1 MMEDMAIFRLLCY
14 HENEDCQIYEK
25 EGILLKQKCMMLLSL
40 LLVLVLSAGICSA
53 KSAKSEEKAAAAQ
66 QQATLTKVQQANAL
80 CDKFACRYDEEA
92 KGYVFSPKPEVLG
105 RLSGKAATV
114 IPSVTLAEKDDAVS
128 FRMLF
133 SYAGLEFL
141 DFQEVALVMNG
152 KTFAFTVPEGASEQE
167 TATGFVTE
175 DYSALFEGDLLDEL
189 YAGATAAD
197 GSMTLRLTGKET
209 VEREL
214 NAYDKAVLK
223 EAIDIYRA
231 LKK

>member
-1 MMEDMAIFRLLCY
+1 
-14 HENEDCQIYEK
+14 
-25 EGILLKQKCMMLLSL
+25 MLLAM

-66 QQATLTKVQQANAL
+66 QQATLSKVQQANVL

-175 DYSALFEGDLLDEL
+175 NYSALFEGDLLDEL
-189 YAGATAAD
+189 YAGATSD
-197 GSMTLRLTGKET
+197 GSTVLRLTGKET

-214 NAYDKAVLK
+214 GAYDKAVLK

>member
-1 MMEDMAIFRLLCY
+1 MKW
-14 HENEDCQIYEK
+14 K

-66 QQATLTKVQQANAL
+66 QQATLSKVQQANVL

-175 DYSALFEGDLLDEL
+175 NYSALFEGDILDEL
-189 YAGATAAD
+189 YAGATSD
-197 GSMTLRLTGKET
+197 GSTVLRLTGKET

-214 NAYDKAVLK
+214 GAYDKAVLK

>member
-1 MMEDMAIFRLLCY
+1 MPR
-14 HENEDCQIYEK
+14 NEGKTCRK
-25 EGILLKQKCMMLLSL
+25 EGIFLKKKCFMLLAM

-66 QQATLTKVQQANAL
+66 QQATLSKVQQANVL
-80 CDKFACRYDEEA
+80 CDKFACRYDEES

-175 DYSALFEGDLLDEL
+175 NYSALFEGDLLDEL

-197 GSMTLRLTGKET
+197 GSTTLRLTGKET

-214 NAYDKAVLK
+214 GAYDKAVLK

>member
-1 MMEDMAIFRLLCY
+1 
-14 HENEDCQIYEK
+14 
-25 EGILLKQKCMMLLSL
+25 MMLLSL

-53 KSAKSEEKAAAAQ
+53 KAKSEEKAAAAQ
-66 QQATLTKVQQANAL
+66 QQATLQKVQKANAL

-92 KGYVFSPKPEVLG
+92 KGYVFSPKTEVLG
-105 RLSGKAATV
+105 RLSGKAAAV
-114 IPSVTLAEKDDAVS
+114 IPSVTLAEKDDTVS
-128 FRMLF
+128 FRMLV

-141 DFQEVALVMNG
+141 NFKEVALIMND

-175 DYSALFEGDLLDEL
+175 NYAAQFEGDILDEL
-189 YAGATAAD
+189 YAGATAEN
-197 GSMTLRLTGKET
+197 GSAKLRLTGKET

-223 EAIDIYRA
+223 EAIDLYRA
-231 LKK
+231 LSADQKK

>member
-1 MMEDMAIFRLLCY
+1 
-14 HENEDCQIYEK
+14 
-25 EGILLKQKCMMLLSL
+25 MLLAM

-66 QQATLTKVQQANAL
+66 QQATLSKVQQANGL

-105 RLSGKAATV
+105 RLSGKAAAV

-175 DYSALFEGDLLDEL
+175 NYSALFEGDLLDEL

-197 GSMTLRLTGKET
+197 GSTTLRLTGKET

-214 NAYDKAVLK
+214 GAYDKAVLK

>member
-1 MMEDMAIFRLLCY
+1 MPR
-14 HENEDCQIYEK
+14 NEGKTCRK
-25 EGILLKQKCMMLLSL
+25 EGIFLKKKCFMLLAM

-141 DFQEVALVMNG
+141 DFKEVALVMNG
-152 KTFAFTVPEGASEQE
+152 KTFAFTVPDGASEQE

-175 DYSALFEGDLLDEL
+175 NYSALFEGDLLDEL
-189 YAGATAAD
+189 YAGATSD
-197 GSMTLRLTGKET
+197 GSTVLRLTGKET

>member
-1 MMEDMAIFRLLCY
+1 MKW
-14 HENEDCQIYEK
+14 K

-66 QQATLTKVQQANAL
+66 QQATLSKVQQANGL

-175 DYSALFEGDLLDEL
+175 NYSALFEGDILDEL
-189 YAGATAAD
+189 YAGATSD
-197 GSMTLRLTGKET
+197 GSTVLRLTGKET

-214 NAYDKAVLK
+214 GAYDKAVLK

>member
-1 MMEDMAIFRLLCY
+1 MPR
-14 HENEDCQIYEK
+14 NEGKTCRK
-25 EGILLKQKCMMLLSL
+25 EGIFLKKKCFMLLAM

-66 QQATLTKVQQANAL
+66 QQATLSKVQQANGL

-167 TATGFVTE
+167 TSTGFVTE
-175 DYSALFEGDLLDEL
+175 NYSALFEGDLLDEL

-197 GSMTLRLTGKET
+197 GSTTLRLTGKET

-214 NAYDKAVLK
+214 GAYDKAVLK

>member
-1 MMEDMAIFRLLCY
+1 MPR
-14 HENEDCQIYEK
+14 NEGKTCRK
-25 EGILLKQKCMMLLSL
+25 EGIFLKKKCFMLLAM

-66 QQATLTKVQQANAL
+66 QQATLSKVQQANGL

-141 DFQEVALVMNG
+141 DFKEVALVMNG

-175 DYSALFEGDLLDEL
+175 NYSALFEGDLLDEL

-197 GSMTLRLTGKET
+197 GSTTLRLTGKET

-214 NAYDKAVLK
+214 GAYDKAVLK

>member
-66 QQATLTKVQQANAL
+66 QQATLSKVQQANGL

-141 DFQEVALVMNG
+141 DFKEVALVMNG
-152 KTFAFTVPEGASEQE
+152 KTFAFTVPDGASEQE

-175 DYSALFEGDLLDEL
+175 NYSALFEGDLLDEL
-189 YAGATAAD
+189 YAGATSD
-197 GSMTLRLTGKET
+197 GSTVLRLTGKET

>member
-1 MMEDMAIFRLLCY
+1 MAIFRLLCY

-66 QQATLTKVQQANAL
+66 QQATLSKVQQANGL

-141 DFQEVALVMNG
+141 DFKEVALVMNG
-152 KTFAFTVPEGASEQE
+152 KTFAFTVPDGASAQE

-189 YAGATAAD
+189 YAGATSD
-197 GSMTLRLTGKET
+197 GSTVLRLTGKET

>member
-1 MMEDMAIFRLLCY
+1 MAMKIKAFQ
-14 HENEDCQIYEK
+14 NYEK

-66 QQATLTKVQQANAL
+66 QQATLSKVQQANGL

-141 DFQEVALVMNG
+141 DFKEVALVMNG

-175 DYSALFEGDLLDEL
+175 NYSALFEGDILDEL

-197 GSMTLRLTGKET
+197 GSTTLRLTGKET

-214 NAYDKAVLK
+214 GAYDKAVLK

>member
-1 MMEDMAIFRLLCY
+1 MAIFRLLCY
-14 HENEDCQIYEK
+14 HEDEGCQIYEK
-25 EGILLKQKCMMLLSL
+25 EGIFLKQKCMMLLTM
-40 LLVLVLSAGICSA
+40 LLVLALSVGICSA
-53 KSAKSEEKAAAAQ
+53 KGAKSEEKAAAAQ
-66 QQATLTKVQQANAL
+66 QQATLSKVQQANAL

-92 KGYVFSPKPEVLG
+92 KGYVFAPKPEVLG
-105 RLSGKAATV
+105 RLSGKAAAV

-141 DFQEVALVMNG
+141 DFKEVALVMNG
-152 KTFAFTVPEGASEQE
+152 KTFAFTVPDGASEQE

-189 YAGATAAD
+189 YAGATSD
-197 GSMTLRLTGKET
+197 GSTVLRLTGKET

>member
-25 EGILLKQKCMMLLSL
+25 EGILLKQKCMILLSL

-66 QQATLTKVQQANAL
+66 QQATLSKVQQANGL

-141 DFQEVALVMNG
+141 DFKEVALVMNG
-152 KTFAFTVPEGASEQE
+152 KTFAFTVPDGASEQE

-189 YAGATAAD
+189 YAGATSD
-197 GSMTLRLTGKET
+197 GSTVLRLTGKET

>member
-1 MMEDMAIFRLLCY
+1 
-14 HENEDCQIYEK
+14 
-25 EGILLKQKCMMLLSL
+25 MLLAML
-40 LLVLVLSAGICSA
+40 LVLVLVLSAGICSA

-66 QQATLTKVQQANAL
+66 QQATLSKVQQANGL

-128 FRMLF
+128 FRMLC
-133 SYAGLEFL
+133 SYAGREFL
-141 DFQEVALVMNG
+141 DFKEVALVMNG
-152 KTFAFTVPEGASEQE
+152 KTFAFTVPDGASEQE

-189 YAGATAAD
+189 YAGATSD
-197 GSMTLRLTGKET
+197 GSTVLRLTGKET

>member
-1 MMEDMAIFRLLCY
+1 MPR
-14 HENEDCQIYEK
+14 NEGKTCRK
-25 EGILLKQKCMMLLSL
+25 EGIFLKKKCFMLLAM

-66 QQATLTKVQQANAL
+66 QQATLSKVQQANGL

-141 DFQEVALVMNG
+141 DFKEVALVMNG
-152 KTFAFTVPEGASEQE
+152 KTFAFTVPDGASEQE

-189 YAGATAAD
+189 YAGATSD
-197 GSMTLRLTGKET
+197 GSTVLRLTGKET

>member
-1 MMEDMAIFRLLCY
+1 MAMKIKAFQNY
-14 HENEDCQIYEK
+14 GK

-53 KSAKSEEKAAAAQ
+53 KAKDEEKAAAAQ

-105 RLSGKAATV
+105 RLSGKAAAV

-141 DFQEVALVMNG
+141 DFKEVALVMNG
-152 KTFAFTVPEGASEQE
+152 KTFAFTVPDGASEQE

-189 YAGATAAD
+189 YAGATSD
-197 GSMTLRLTGKET
+197 GSTVLRLTGKET

>member
-1 MMEDMAIFRLLCY
+1 
-14 HENEDCQIYEK
+14 
-25 EGILLKQKCMMLLSL
+25 MLLAM

-66 QQATLTKVQQANAL
+66 QQATLSKVQQANGL

-167 TATGFVTE
+167 TSTGFVTE
-175 DYSALFEGDLLDEL
+175 NYSALFEGDLLDEL

-197 GSMTLRLTGKET
+197 GSTTLRLTGKET

-214 NAYDKAVLK
+214 GAYDKAVLK

>member
-1 MMEDMAIFRLLCY
+1 MPR
-14 HENEDCQIYEK
+14 NEGKTCRK
-25 EGILLKQKCMMLLSL
+25 EGIFLKKKCFMLLAM

-105 RLSGKAATV
+105 RLSGKAAAV

-141 DFQEVALVMNG
+141 DFKEVALVMNG
-152 KTFAFTVPEGASEQE
+152 KTFAFTVPDGASEQE

-189 YAGATAAD
+189 YAGATSD
-197 GSMTLRLTGKET
+197 GSTVLRLTGKET

>member
-1 MMEDMAIFRLLCY
+1 MAIFRLLCY

-66 QQATLTKVQQANAL
+66 QQATLSKVQQANGL

-141 DFQEVALVMNG
+141 DFKEVALVMNG
-152 KTFAFTVPEGASEQE
+152 KTFAFTVPDGASEQE

-189 YAGATAAD
+189 YAGATSD
-197 GSMTLRLTGKET
+197 GSTVLRLTGKET

>member
-66 QQATLTKVQQANAL
+66 QQATLSKVQQANVL

-141 DFQEVALVMNG
+141 DFKEVALVMNG
-152 KTFAFTVPEGASEQE
+152 KTFAFTVPEGAV
-167 TATGFVTE
+167 A
-175 DYSALFEGDLLDEL
+175 
-189 YAGATAAD
+189 
-197 GSMTLRLTGKET
+197 
-209 VEREL
+209 
-214 NAYDKAVLK
+214 AVLPPGAASPQAYAAGSYK
-223 EAIDIYRA
+223 IER
-231 LKK
+231 

>member
-1 MMEDMAIFRLLCY
+1 
-14 HENEDCQIYEK
+14 
-25 EGILLKQKCMMLLSL
+25 MMLLSL

-53 KSAKSEEKAAAAQ
+53 KAKSEEKAAAAQ
-66 QQATLTKVQQANAL
+66 QQATLQKVQKANAL

-92 KGYVFSPKPEVLG
+92 KGYVFSPKTEVLG
-105 RLSGKAATV
+105 RLSGKAAAV
-114 IPSVTLAEKDDAVS
+114 IPSVTLAEKDDTVS
-128 FRMLF
+128 FRMLV

-141 DFQEVALVMNG
+141 NFKEVALIMND

-175 DYSALFEGDLLDEL
+175 NYAAQFEGDILDEL
-189 YAGATAAD
+189 YAGATAEN
-197 GSMTLRLTGKET
+197 GSAKLRLTGKET

-223 EAIDIYRA
+223 EAIEIYRT
-231 LKK
+231 LKS

>member
-1 MMEDMAIFRLLCY
+1 
-14 HENEDCQIYEK
+14 
-25 EGILLKQKCMMLLSL
+25 MLLAM

-66 QQATLTKVQQANAL
+66 QQATLSKVQQANVL

-175 DYSALFEGDLLDEL
+175 NYSALFEGDILDEL
-189 YAGATAAD
+189 YAGATSD
-197 GSMTLRLTGKET
+197 GSTVLRLTGKET

-214 NAYDKAVLK
+214 GAYDKAVLK

>member
-1 MMEDMAIFRLLCY
+1 M
-14 HENEDCQIYEK
+14 
-25 EGILLKQKCMMLLSL
+25 KQKCMMLLSL

-141 DFQEVALVMNG
+141 DFKEVALVMNG
-152 KTFAFTVPEGASEQE
+152 KTFAFSVPDGASEQE

-197 GSMTLRLTGKET
+197 GSTTLRLTGKET

-214 NAYDKAVLK
+214 GAYDKAVLK

>member
-1 MMEDMAIFRLLCY
+1 MKIKAFQNY
-14 HENEDCQIYEK
+14 GK

-53 KSAKSEEKAAAAQ
+53 KAKATEKAAAAQ
-66 QQATLTKVQQANAL
+66 QQATLSKVQQANGL

-141 DFQEVALVMNG
+141 DFKEVALVMNG
-152 KTFAFTVPEGASEQE
+152 KTFAFTVPDGASEQE

-189 YAGATAAD
+189 YAGATSD
-197 GSMTLRLTGKET
+197 GSTVLRLTGKET

>member
-66 QQATLTKVQQANAL
+66 QQATLSKVQQANGL

-92 KGYVFSPKPEVLG
+92 TGYVFSPKPEVLG

-141 DFQEVALVMNG
+141 DFKEVALVMNG
-152 KTFAFTVPEGASEQE
+152 KTFAFTVPDGASEQE

-189 YAGATAAD
+189 YAGATSD
-197 GSMTLRLTGKET
+197 GSTVLRLTGKET

-214 NAYDKAVLK
+214 GAYDKAVLK

>member
-1 MMEDMAIFRLLCY
+1 
-14 HENEDCQIYEK
+14 
-25 EGILLKQKCMMLLSL
+25 MLLAM

-66 QQATLTKVQQANAL
+66 QQATLSKVQQANGL

>member
-1 MMEDMAIFRLLCY
+1 M
-14 HENEDCQIYEK
+14 
-25 EGILLKQKCMMLLSL
+25 
-40 LLVLVLSAGICSA
+40 
-53 KSAKSEEKAAAAQ
+53 
-66 QQATLTKVQQANAL
+66 QQANGL
-80 CDKFACRYDEEA
+80 CDKFACRYDEES

-175 DYSALFEGDLLDEL
+175 NYSALFEGDLLDEL

-197 GSMTLRLTGKET
+197 GSTTLRLTGKET

-214 NAYDKAVLK
+214 GAYDKAVLK

>member
-1 MMEDMAIFRLLCY
+1 
-14 HENEDCQIYEK
+14 
-25 EGILLKQKCMMLLSL
+25 MLLAML
-40 LLVLVLSAGICSA
+40 LVLVLVLSAGICSA

-66 QQATLTKVQQANAL
+66 QQATLSKVQQANGL

-189 YAGATAAD
+189 YAGATSD
-197 GSMTLRLTGKET
+197 GSTVLRLTGKET

>member
-1 MMEDMAIFRLLCY
+1 
-14 HENEDCQIYEK
+14 
-25 EGILLKQKCMMLLSL
+25 MLLAM

-66 QQATLTKVQQANAL
+66 QQATLSKVQQANGL

-105 RLSGKAATV
+105 RLSGKVAAV

-141 DFQEVALVMNG
+141 DFKEVALVMNG
-152 KTFAFTVPEGASEQE
+152 KTFAFTVPDGASEQE

-175 DYSALFEGDLLDEL
+175 NYSALFEGDILDEL

-197 GSMTLRLTGKET
+197 GSTTLRLTGKET

-214 NAYDKAVLK
+214 GAYDKAVLK

>member
-1 MMEDMAIFRLLCY
+1 MAMKIKAFQNY
-14 HENEDCQIYEK
+14 GK

-66 QQATLTKVQQANAL
+66 QQATLSKVQQANGL

-105 RLSGKAATV
+105 RLSGKAAAV

-141 DFQEVALVMNG
+141 DFKEVALVMNG
-152 KTFAFTVPEGASEQE
+152 KTFAFTVPDGASEQE

-189 YAGATAAD
+189 YAGATSD
-197 GSMTLRLTGKET
+197 GSTVLRLTGKET

>member
-1 MMEDMAIFRLLCY
+1 
-14 HENEDCQIYEK
+14 
-25 EGILLKQKCMMLLSL
+25 MLLAML
-40 LLVLVLSAGICSA
+40 LVLVLVLSAGICSA

-66 QQATLTKVQQANAL
+66 QQATLSKEQQANGL

-175 DYSALFEGDLLDEL
+175 NYSALFEGDLLDEL
-189 YAGATAAD
+189 YAGATSD
-197 GSMTLRLTGKET
+197 GSTVLRLTGKET

>member
-1 MMEDMAIFRLLCY
+1 MAMKIKAFQNY
-14 HENEDCQIYEK
+14 GK

-53 KSAKSEEKAAAAQ
+53 KAKSEEKAAAAQ
-66 QQATLTKVQQANAL
+66 QQATLQKVQKANAL

-92 KGYVFSPKPEVLG
+92 KGYVFSPKTEVLG
-105 RLSGKAATV
+105 RLSGKAAAV
-114 IPSVTLAEKDDAVS
+114 IPSVTLAEKDDTVS

-141 DFQEVALVMNG
+141 NFKEVALIMND

-175 DYSALFEGDLLDEL
+175 NYAAQFEGDILDEL
-189 YAGATAAD
+189 YAGATAEN
-197 GSMTLRLTGKET
+197 GSAKLRLTGKET

-214 NAYDKAVLK
+214 NTYDKAVLK
-223 EAIDIYRA
+223 EAIEIYRT
-231 LKK
+231 LKS

>member
-1 MMEDMAIFRLLCY
+1 MPR
-14 HENEDCQIYEK
+14 NEGKTCRK
-25 EGILLKQKCMMLLSL
+25 EGIFLKKKCFMLLAM

-66 QQATLTKVQQANAL
+66 QQATLSKVQQANGL

-105 RLSGKAATV
+105 RLSGKAAAV

-175 DYSALFEGDLLDEL
+175 NYSALFEGDLLDEL

-197 GSMTLRLTGKET
+197 GSTTLRLTGKET

-214 NAYDKAVLK
+214 GAYDKAVLK

>member
-1 MMEDMAIFRLLCY
+1 MKW
-14 HENEDCQIYEK
+14 K

-53 KSAKSEEKAAAAQ
+53 KAKDEEKAAAAQ

-105 RLSGKAATV
+105 RLSGKAAAV

-141 DFQEVALVMNG
+141 DFKEVALVMNG
-152 KTFAFTVPEGASEQE
+152 KPDRASSAPPAARAKNIGRARGRRPANTN
-167 TATGFVTE
+167 TAI
-175 DYSALFEGDLLDEL
+175 S
-189 YAGATAAD
+189 
-197 GSMTLRLTGKET
+197 STGKPT
-209 VEREL
+209 PRTFGRSSS
-214 NAYDKAVLK
+214 A
-223 EAIDIYRA
+223 EAALTSVNRA
-231 LKK
+231 RT

>member
-1 MMEDMAIFRLLCY
+1 MAIFRLLCY

-66 QQATLTKVQQANAL
+66 QQATLSKVQQANGL

-105 RLSGKAATV
+105 RLSGKAAAV
-114 IPSVTLAEKDDAVS
+114 IPSVTLAEKDDTVS

-141 DFQEVALVMNG
+141 NFKEVALIMND

-175 DYSALFEGDLLDEL
+175 NYAAQFEGDILDEL
-189 YAGATAAD
+189 YAGATAEN
-197 GSMTLRLTGKET
+197 GSAKLRLTGKET

-223 EAIDIYRA
+223 EAIEIYRT
-231 LKK
+231 LKS

>member
-66 QQATLTKVQQANAL
+66 QQATLSKVQQANGL

-189 YAGATAAD
+189 YAGATSD
-197 GSMTLRLTGKET
+197 GSTVLRLTGKET